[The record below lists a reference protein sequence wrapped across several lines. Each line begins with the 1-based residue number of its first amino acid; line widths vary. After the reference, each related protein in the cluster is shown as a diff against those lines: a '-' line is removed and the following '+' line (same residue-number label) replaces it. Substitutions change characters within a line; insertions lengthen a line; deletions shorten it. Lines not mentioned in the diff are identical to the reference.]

1 MFNFKPIAL
10 VGGTVICAVG
20 FLLFIPLITE
30 IIYQTESWQLYA
42 VPILL
47 YLIVG
52 GSMVITN
59 RNVELKIST
68 KEAFI
73 ITSLSWILLSILCAV
88 PFIYT
93 QSNLSVVDSI
103 FESMSGITTTGAT
116 IITNLDEL
124 PKGIL
129 IWRALLQW
137 LGGIG
142 IIVIALVILPFLRI
156 GGMQLFHLEGDDPYE
171 KFLPKISSVVS
182 KIIIVYLTLTFLLAL
197 LYYIYGMN
205 LFDAIAHSFT
215 TISTGGFSTHNESF
229 AYFKSNAILNI
240 AIIFMIIGSIPFLLL
255 AQTTLTNIFNIIKDH
270 QVRLFLIILII
281 SITIIYFFAKNYV
294 DGNMLH
300 QLSTISF
307 NTISIISGTGY
318 ISDNFENWGNYASVL
333 FLFLMF
339 IGGCAGSTT
348 GGLKVFRFQIL
359 FKYIILHL
367 KKMLQPHMVISVKFN
382 GKTVPEST
390 FESVMTLFFIYIITF
405 VISAL
410 LLSFS
415 GIDFLTCISAAAS
428 AISNVG
434 PGLGDVIG
442 PEGNYSTLNNYSK
455 FVLIVT
461 MFLGRLEMLTIFI
474 LFLPSFWKN

>member
-116 IITNLDEL
+116 IITNLDGL

-318 ISDNFENWGNYASVL
+318 VSDNFENWGNYASVL

-382 GKTVPEST
+382 AKTVPEST

-434 PGLGDVIG
+434 PGLGDIIG